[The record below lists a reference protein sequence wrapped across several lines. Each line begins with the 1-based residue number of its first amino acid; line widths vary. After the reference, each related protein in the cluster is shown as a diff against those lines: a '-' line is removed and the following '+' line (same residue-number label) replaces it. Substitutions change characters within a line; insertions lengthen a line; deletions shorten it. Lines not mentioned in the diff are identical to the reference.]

1 MAKKP
6 PAKRKRPKKIVSLQP
21 VTLAKGRPSS
31 YREEYAEQA
40 RKLCQLGATDR
51 DLADFFEVTVVTIW
65 SWQSRHPEFCASL
78 NRGKEAA
85 DDRVERSL
93 YSRATGYTYES
104 EKIIVVDKNV
114 QRLDIIEHVPPDVT
128 ACIFWLKNRRPAE
141 WRDKTD
147 HDHNHAHTLKL
158 QGANMSIAEAQA
170 LFRQARNMPL
180 ADLERSLKLVG
191 SNTNE

>member
-141 WRDKTD
+141 
-147 HDHNHAHTLKL
+147 
-158 QGANMSIAEAQA
+158 
-170 LFRQARNMPL
+170 
-180 ADLERSLKLVG
+180 
-191 SNTNE
+191 